1 MDQLV
6 EIVGWAG
13 MAALLFAY
21 ARRQAL
27 TATVYALTNLVGA
40 LSVAAVCLARSTWPA
55 LALELAWAAIAL
67 RDLWRTRMAPPPAS
81 AR

>member
-1 MDQLV
+1 
-6 EIVGWAG
+6 

-27 TATVYALTNLVGA
+27 SATAYALTNLTGA
-40 LSVAAVCLARSTWPA
+40 LAVAAVCLARSTWPA

-67 RDLWRTRMAPPPAS
+67 RDLARSRMAPPPAT